1 MTGKSNSV
9 WTILILL
16 VLGIGF
22 LVVRLNLNLE
32 AGDSDYRLT
41 YTAEFHARKP
51 DGRAISPD
59 ARLLA
64 AFPETTRFCRVLE
77 QEIDAPEMELVQTR
91 VHTATRR
98 KDIVLRATEQGNSS
112 VRSPF
117 GLQLDRQGRLAAERG
132 RMRR

>member
-9 WTILILL
+9 WTIIVLL

-51 DGRAISPD
+51 DGRVIMPD

-77 QEIDAPEMELVQTR
+77 QEIDAPEMELVRTR
-91 VHTATRR
+91 VHTAASR
-98 KDIVLRATEQGNSS
+98 KDIVLRTTKAGQLKCTISF
-112 VRSPF
+112 RI
-117 GLQLDRQGRLAAERG
+117 QLDRKGDWRQAT
-132 RMRR
+132 RRSDL